1 MPGSGIELQTAL
13 RPTGDG
19 AVSAVASVPSPL
31 TANAL
36 RERLMAPSD
45 PLVLGLFRIAF
56 GVVMAL
62 SALRFIVLDWGAA
75 LYLEPVTRF
84 AYPGFGWVPRPS
96 AAVLDAV
103 LWTQVVAALGFAIGR
118 GAKAWLALFVV
129 SFTYVELLGWH
140 EHAWIRD

>member
-1 MPGSGIELQTAL
+1 MSMPGSGTELQTAL

-62 SALRFIVLDWGAA
+62 SALRFLWLDWGAA
-75 LYLEPVTRF
+75 LYVEPVTRF

-96 AAVLDAV
+96 AVRTRKMPPVSCAVKAKSWSSKLRTSSAKSSGSER
-103 LWTQVVAALGFAIGR
+103 LWCELA
-118 GAKAWLALFVV
+118 AKA
-129 SFTYVELLGWH
+129 
-140 EHAWIRD
+140 AW